1 MPSCLRGAVSV
12 CLSVVTAWLTLS
24 SASHGLEVWSGLTF
38 NFVHPANS
46 AIQDEIT
53 PNVALARDTTAGIY
67 NTAYESS
74 YTFDVSPEFTLWA
87 TKINNPGADVSA
99 ANWSE
104 LNFVDWRTAYGGPP
118 LLAES
123 ILSSNAVLYLV
134 LDEIY
139 LDIQFT
145 SWGQGFGNGGAF
157 AYLRSQPIPEP
168 ATWVLVAA
176 SLLAFG
182 CGRRR
187 QIKP

>member
-1 MPSCLRGAVSV
+1 MPSCLRGAVLV
-12 CLSVVTAWLTLS
+12 CLSVVTAWLVLS

-46 AIQDEIT
+46 AVQDEIS
-53 PNVALARDTTAGIY
+53 PNVALTRDTTAGIY
-67 NTAYESS
+67 NAAYEST
-74 YTFDVSPEFTLWA
+74 YAFDVSPEFTLWA
-87 TKINNPGADVSA
+87 TEFNNPGADVTA

-118 LLAES
+118 YLAENIVGS
-123 ILSSNAVLYLV
+123 TAVLYLV

-145 SWGQGFGNGGAF
+145 NWGQGFGNGGVF
-157 AYLRSQPIPEP
+157 SYLRAQPIPEP
-168 ATWVLVAA
+168 AAGSLAAVA
-176 SLLAFG
+176 LLAFG

-187 QIKP
+187 QTKP